1 MNSGVGEAMPQPYA
15 DIPGKA
21 TSPFMSPLMRRQL
34 PPTLRPRP
42 CNRDFTAFSA
52 VRAFGR
58 GDSMDVF
65 ELGGYCGYGTR
76 RATQRSVPV
85 NDLRV
90 YCLQV
95 YSRVAVG

>member
-1 MNSGVGEAMPQPYA
+1 
-15 DIPGKA
+15 
-21 TSPFMSPLMRRQL
+21 
-34 PPTLRPRP
+34 
-42 CNRDFTAFSA
+42 
-52 VRAFGR
+52 
-58 GDSMDVF
+58 MDVF